1 MDRLDDPVLKGSQ
14 VDRRPP
20 ADAPFRLT
28 YQPALDGVRGVAV
41 ALVVV
46 FHLDVGVFDGGYLGV
61 SVFFT
66 LSGFLITSLLVR
78 ESNAH
83 TTNGGPTIDLG
94 RFYVRRIKRLMPA
107 SITTLRAVAA
117 LAAVG
122 LLARTPS
129 LQGDLTAAAWN
140 VFNWREL
147 WSGDSYA
154 ALFQDE
160 SAVAHFWSL
169 AIEEQFYLVWP
180 VTILFLTRTCRLG
193 RGGLL
198 RVLAGLFAATSLS
211 AFLASPEVAY
221 FATWTRAAEIL
232 AGALLG
238 AWMSTSPRPSWPRW
252 WRWLAAPALAAIVIA
267 SIVTPTATGWA
278 YEGGLPIF
286 ALVSVALI
294 AGLQLP
300 GRTTRAMSWVP
311 LVALGKISYGV
322 YLVHWPVFVVLDE
335 QRLGVGGWSLVTI
348 RLAVTGVIAVVMFFV
363 LERPIR
369 RSQTSLRPVAVAGLA
384 VLAMLTVTVAAFA
397 VRDDTTVAE
406 PAPAV
411 LGVEPPTTVETSAP
425 TAVTSTPAATAV
437 PGEPGTAPTTSSTP
451 DTTAVPA
458 PSPTTIAVFGDSVPA
473 WLLRDAAVSFDRPDV
488 VILNGAQEACD
499 GMVDLPVGRDR
510 RGTELFPPDDCFDWT
525 ISYPQTLA
533 NADDTD
539 LALLVLGQAPVIDR
553 LIDGEWQGPC
563 DSIDW
568 YLDDLARRIEYL
580 RDAGV
585 RPILAI
591 PAPYG
596 ERVAFMVDDDHR
608 ERVGCVRSAMLG
620 FASRLDVEHIDLDE
634 YLCPGGDCDALRTA
648 DGIHVDPEFA
658 PLVLDE
664 LLDGVLELTSAGP
677 TP

>member
-1 MDRLDDPVLKGSQ
+1 MDKVGDPVGSGSR
-14 VDRRPP
+14 VDERP
-20 ADAPFRLT
+20 DVGAPYQLT

-41 ALVVV
+41 VLVVV

-66 LSGFLITSLLVR
+66 LSGFLITSLLVGEWNSPGDGKQR
-78 ESNAH
+78 
-83 TTNGGPTIDLG
+83 GIDLG

-107 SITTLRAVAA
+107 GIATLLAVAV

-122 LLARTPS
+122 LVARTPR

-154 ALFQDE
+154 ELFQDE

-180 VTILFLTRTCRLG
+180 VTMLFLFKRCGLG
-193 RGGLL
+193 RHGLL
-198 RVLAGLFAATSLS
+198 RVLGVLFLLSAATALV
-211 AFLASPEVAY
+211 ASPEVAY
-221 FATWTRAAEIL
+221 FATWTRASEIF

-238 AWMSTSPRPSWPRW
+238 AWMSTSSRPTWPNW
-252 WRWLAAPALAAIVIA
+252 WRWLPAASLAIIVVA

-294 AGLQLP
+294 AGLQMP
-300 GRTTRAMSWVP
+300 SHTRRAMSLVP
-311 LVALGKISYGV
+311 LVALGKVSYGV

-335 QRLGVGGWSLVTI
+335 QRLGVGGWSLAVV
-348 RLAVTGVIAVVMFFV
+348 RLAVTGVIAVTMFFV

-369 RSQTSLRPVAVAGLA
+369 QSQRSVRPIVAAGFA
-384 VLAMLTVTVAAFA
+384 ILAMITVTVAAFA
-397 VRDDTTVAE
+397 VRDDTAVAD

-411 LGVEPPTTVETSAP
+411 LGGEATTAPDSPPETT
-425 TAVTSTPAATAV
+425 AATAPATSTA
-437 PGEPGTAPTTSSTP
+437 PGSVADGTATQSTTSTTT
-451 DTTAVPA
+451 TTAPVPL
-458 PSPTTIAVFGDSVPA
+458 PTTIAVFGDSVPA
-473 WLLRDAAVSFDRPDV
+473 WLLRDAASSFDRSDV
-488 VILNGAQEACD
+488 IILNGAKEACD

-510 RGTELFPPDDCFDWT
+510 RGTELRPPDDCFDWT
-525 ISYPQTLA
+525 VSYPQTLA
-533 NADDTD
+533 NADETP
-539 LALLVLGQAPVIDR
+539 LALLVLGQAPVVDH

-568 YLDDLARRIEYL
+568 YLDDLDQRVEFL
-580 RDAGV
+580 RGEGV

-591 PAPYG
+591 PARYG
-596 ERVAFMVDDDHR
+596 ERVAFMVEDDHR
-608 ERVGCVRSAMLG
+608 ERMGCVRSAMLG
-620 FASRLDVEHIDLDE
+620 FALRHDVAHIDLDQV
-634 YLCPGGDCDALRTA
+634 LCPNNDCDARRDA

-664 LLDGVLELTSAGP
+664 ILDDVLTLVATET
-677 TP
+677 